1 MKNIKTKISNW
12 KHFGS
17 QSIYTERYFGNLN
30 FPEADKRKVF
40 IFKHYNLYW
49 IWRVGVI
56 RQMSICKN
64 WFPSLFLISALRC
77 KRDHNLEE
85 GSPVVSSSLYD
96 ISRRLTFEIW
106 NIVKST
112 QLPQFVYKTLFRIY
126 DSTKEYIFS
135 SSLFHRADLQNY

>member
-135 SSLFHRADLQNY
+135 SSLFHGADLQKY

>member
-1 MKNIKTKISNW
+1 MKNFKTKISNW

-106 NIVKST
+106 NTVKST

-135 SSLFHRADLQNY
+135 SSLFHRADLQKY

>member
-1 MKNIKTKISNW
+1 MKAFWIP
-12 KHFGS
+12 S

-77 KRDHNLEE
+77 KRDHYLEE
-85 GSPVVSSSLYD
+85 GPPVVSSSLYD

-106 NIVKST
+106 NTVKST

-135 SSLFHRADLQNY
+135 SSLFHRADLQKY

>member
-1 MKNIKTKISNW
+1 MKAFWIP
-12 KHFGS
+12 S

-56 RQMSICKN
+56 RQMSICNN
-64 WFPSLFLISALRC
+64 WFLSLFLISALRC

-126 DSTKEYIFS
+126 DSTKEYNFS
-135 SSLFHRADLQNY
+135 SSLFHRADLQKY

>member
-1 MKNIKTKISNW
+1 MKAFWIP
-12 KHFGS
+12 S

-64 WFPSLFLISALRC
+64 WFPSLFLIFALRC

-106 NIVKST
+106 NIVQST
-112 QLPQFVYKTLFRIY
+112 QLPQFVYKMILLKNTFSQAPYFTELTCKSIKYFEIIY
-126 DSTKEYIFS
+126 
-135 SSLFHRADLQNY
+135 

>member
-106 NIVKST
+106 NTVKST

-126 DSTKEYIFS
+126 DSTKEYNFS
-135 SSLFHRADLQNY
+135 SSLFHRADLQKY

>member
-106 NIVKST
+106 NTVKST

-135 SSLFHRADLQNY
+135 SSLFHRADLQKY

>member
-64 WFPSLFLISALRC
+64 WFPSLFLIFALRC

-135 SSLFHRADLQNY
+135 SSLFHRADLQKY

>member
-1 MKNIKTKISNW
+1 MKAFWIP
-12 KHFGS
+12 S

-56 RQMSICKN
+56 RQMSICNN
-64 WFPSLFLISALRC
+64 WFLSLFLISALRC

-106 NIVKST
+106 NIVQST
-112 QLPQFVYKTLFRIY
+112 QLPQFVYKMILLKNTFSQAPYFTGLTCKSIKYFEIIY
-126 DSTKEYIFS
+126 
-135 SSLFHRADLQNY
+135 